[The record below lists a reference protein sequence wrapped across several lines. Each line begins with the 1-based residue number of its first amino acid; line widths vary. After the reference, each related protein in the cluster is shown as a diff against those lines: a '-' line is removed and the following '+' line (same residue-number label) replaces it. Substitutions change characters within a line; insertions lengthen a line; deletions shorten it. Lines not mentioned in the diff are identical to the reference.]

1 MLLTT
6 YLNPAA
12 LTGKAGRMPND
23 AFIVKENYT
32 AEGEFAANT
41 VMYNKEGYNPHHN
54 DWFWLKVLADGTV
67 GEGRASRGLPRP
79 VMAKQEAKRLYLDRS
94 PQLIPIWCLRWLP
107 HRPDLQN

>member
-67 GEGRASRGLPRP
+67 EKEGRVEGCQACHGQ
-79 VMAKQEAKRLYLDRS
+79 AGANAY
-94 PQLIPIWCLRWLP
+94 IWTGPL
-107 HRPDLQN
+107 N